1 MTARG
6 PIRARRSPAPRVDG
20 LRVAAGR
27 VGALV
32 AVAALLTG
40 ACGGDDSGGGG
51 GDAAGAAGD
60 EPAAVSSAFCEKAA
74 AFDETTSSVRGIATA
89 DQMQEAVDE
98 LAGVAD
104 EAPEQLTDEFDLLTG
119 TLERLVTAMRTTEDG
134 DHAATIAAMQKVLTP
149 ETAGEVDEA
158 SRTVEA
164 YLDVTCGMG
173 DDEDAAADGDDR
185 TDTTAAPPTSSAP
198 GDPAALGA
206 DPELGA
212 LATACHGGDMVKCD
226 ELYFASP
233 TGSPYETYGDTC
245 GGRTTVDAFCVDT
258 YPPPAG

>member
-1 MTARG
+1 MTA
-6 PIRARRSPAPRVDG
+6 PR
-20 LRVAAGR
+20 AAGAR
-27 VGALV
+27 PVVAGARLAALV
-32 AVAALLTG
+32 AVAGLVVG
-40 ACGGDDSGGGG
+40 ACGGDDGGGSG
-51 GDAAGAAGD
+51 EGAAGAAD
-60 EPAAVSSAFCEKAA
+60 EPAAVSTAFCEKAA
-74 AFDETTSSVRGIATA
+74 AFDETTSSVRGIADA
-89 DQMQEAVDE
+89 DQMQEAVDQ
-98 LAGVAD
+98 LDGVAA
-104 EAPEQLTDEFDLLTG
+104 EAPEQLTDEFALLTG

-134 DHAATIAAMQKVLTP
+134 DRAATIAAMQKVLTP

-173 DDEDAAADGDDR
+173 DDEGAAGDEGGG
-185 TDTTAAPPTSSAP
+185 TTTTGSPPTSSAP

-206 DPELGA
+206 HPELGA

-245 GGRTTVDAFCVDT
+245 GGRTTVDEFCVDA